1 MHSRAFCPH
10 VYSYLFYSIWQT
22 RFSELIFV
30 AFIFNIFKKSTTVE
44 ILAKVKEGI
53 FIKRNFAEFSFA
65 IHDST
70 QKNLLRKELKT
81 MLYLQKT
88 LRFSKRTYRK
98 WS

>member
-1 MHSRAFCPH
+1 MFILIYFTAFGKLDFLNLP
-10 VYSYLFYSIWQT
+10 S
-22 RFSELIFV
+22 V
-30 AFIFNIFKKSTTVE
+30 AFIFNIYKKSTTVE

-53 FIKRNFAEFSFA
+53 FTKFSFA

-70 QKNLLRKELKT
+70 HKNLFRKELKT

>member
-1 MHSRAFCPH
+1 MFILIYFTAFGKLDFLNLP
-10 VYSYLFYSIWQT
+10 S
-22 RFSELIFV
+22 V
-30 AFIFNIFKKSTTVE
+30 AFIFNIYKKSTTVE

-53 FIKRNFAEFSFA
+53 FTKRNFSEFSFA

-70 QKNLLRKELKT
+70 HKNLFRKELKT